1 MRIVKWILIVIVIFF
16 VVAQAIRP
24 AMTNPIVD
32 QSRTIEAQTQMPS
45 DVAAILGRSCGDC
58 HTGATRWP
66 WYSHISPVSWYLA
79 SDVNQGRRHL
89 SLSDWS
95 SYDSKRALNKL
106 DEICEQVQQGE
117 MPPSQYLLIHR
128 DARLSEP
135 DKKLLCDWT
144 SAERKRQQQTP
155 AAK

>member
-1 MRIVKWILIVIVIFF
+1 MRIVKWIVIVF
-16 VVAQAIRP
+16 VILFAVAQAIRP
-24 AMTNPIVD
+24 AMTNPVVD
-32 QSRTIEAQTQMPS
+32 QSRTIEAHTQMTS
-45 DVAAILGRSCGDC
+45 EVSAILSRSCGDC

-66 WYSHISPVSWYLA
+66 WYSQISPVSWYLA
-79 SDVNQGRRHL
+79 SDVDQGRRHL
-89 SLSDWS
+89 ALSDWA

-117 MPPSQYLLIHR
+117 MPPSPYLLIHR

-144 SAERKRQQQTP
+144 SAERKRQQQTM